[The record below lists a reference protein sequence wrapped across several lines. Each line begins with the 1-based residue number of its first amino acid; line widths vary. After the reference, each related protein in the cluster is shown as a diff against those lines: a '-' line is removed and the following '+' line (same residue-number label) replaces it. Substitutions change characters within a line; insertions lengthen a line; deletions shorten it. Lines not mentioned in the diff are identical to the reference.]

1 MAGMAAHLELAHR
14 LPRPV
19 AFVLGGGGSW
29 GALQLGM
36 LQALARTD
44 IRPDLVVG
52 TSVGSLNGALLAADP
67 DTAVERLETLWPT
80 VTRAAVFPGGVLR
93 GLRTLS
99 MSRAWIFDNEPLTD
113 YLTATLPASTFEE
126 LALPFVAVATDFEA
140 GTIAELDSGDLR
152 SALLASSAIPGVYP
166 WVERD
171 GRRLVDGA
179 LVANIPM
186 LVAVRRGA
194 KSLVVLDCGLQGVD
208 AGRAST
214 LVEVLA
220 QSSAI
225 FARRQI
231 AADLEHC
238 AHLPTVWLSRGR
250 LNTTNQ
256 LDFSM
261 TAQLITEGFDQA
273 TATLQALGDVQAL
286 PAGLYGTP
294 RELAQIPQIQPHV
307 RHVQEVVPAD
317 ATTASAPG
325 PDALPAAG
333 ARPAPSP
340 APAPGALTAQ

>member
-1 MAGMAAHLELAHR
+1 MADMDALLELAHR

-36 LQALARTD
+36 LQALAHTD

-52 TSVGSLNGALLAADP
+52 TSVGSLNGAILAADP
-67 DTAVERLETLWPT
+67 DAAIGRLEALWPT
-80 VTRAAVFPGGVLR
+80 VTRTAVFPGGVLR

-99 MSRAWIFDNEPLTD
+99 TSRAWIFDNEPLTD
-113 YLTATLPASTFEE
+113 YLTATLPATTFEE
-126 LALPFVAVATDFEA
+126 LALPFVAVATDFES
-140 GTIAELDSGDLR
+140 GTIAELDAGDLR

-220 QSSAI
+220 QSTAI

-250 LNTTNQ
+250 VNTTNQ

-261 TAQLITEGFDQA
+261 TAQLITEGFDQSM
-273 TATLQALGDVQAL
+273 ATLLALGDVRAL
-286 PAGLYGTP
+286 PAGLYGAP
-294 RELAQIPQIQPHV
+294 RELAHIPGIQPHV
-307 RHVQEVVPAD
+307 RHVQEFVSAVD
-317 ATTASAPG
+317 ASA
-325 PDALPAAG
+325 A
-333 ARPAPSP
+333 
-340 APAPGALTAQ
+340 APAPGAAPIPGALPDQ